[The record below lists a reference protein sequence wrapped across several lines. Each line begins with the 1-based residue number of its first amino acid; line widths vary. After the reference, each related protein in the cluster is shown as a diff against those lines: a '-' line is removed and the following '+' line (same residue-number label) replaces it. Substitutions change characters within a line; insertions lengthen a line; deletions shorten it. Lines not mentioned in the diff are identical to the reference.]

1 MGSDQNTSSRD
12 GLRTSNPP
20 GFLSKIAGDLSASQA
35 VVVPPNV
42 SLVVTSGQCGFR
54 EDGSIPED
62 IQEQVDQAFQNAERV
77 LKAAGVAQGWQN
89 VYEMTLY
96 YTSLDE
102 PFVSALQSTK
112 RRYLGDN
119 RPVLTGLMVP
129 EGYQGSVFEM
139 TLHAYISN

>member
-1 MGSDQNTSSRD
+1 MESEQNTSNGD
-12 GLRTSNPP
+12 GPRTFNPA

-35 VVVPPNV
+35 VVLPSNV

-62 IQEQVDQAFQNAERV
+62 VHEQVEQAFQNAERV
-77 LKAAGVAQGWQN
+77 LKAAGVTQGWQN

-96 YTSLDE
+96 YTSLEE
-102 PFVSALQSTK
+102 PFISALQSTK
-112 RRYLGDN
+112 RKYLGDN

-129 EGYQGSVFEM
+129 EGYKGSVFEM
-139 TLHAYISN
+139 TLHAYISK